1 MEIDFFG
8 FFSAPALYV
17 MLGLCA
23 ITILAIILAIVA
35 ICKASGM
42 KKKYKEFMQGS
53 DGESIEELIKK
64 NLDDYDQLRALTNSN
79 VESINDI

>member
-1 MEIDFFG
+1 
-8 FFSAPALYV
+8 
-17 MLGLCA
+17 
-23 ITILAIILAIVA
+23 
-35 ICKASGM
+35 M

-79 VESINDI
+79 IESINDIYDKTFSKIRKMQEKRSIV

>member
-64 NLDDYDQLRALTNSN
+64 NLDDYDQLRALTY
-79 VESINDI
+79 